1 MSGDLAGREGFP
13 EFGFKERNMS
23 FRVNTNVASL
33 QSREYL
39 RQTSEVQGKTINRVT
54 SGLRLVAS
62 GDDAAG
68 LAIANSFR
76 SEQAVLSQGIRNA
89 NDGLSS
95 LQTLDGGINN
105 IGKLLD
111 RARTLATQSASGTF
125 SGDRNVL
132 NSEFSSVIG
141 EIDRQAQS
149 VGLATGGTFAK
160 SLSVF
165 IGGGRTSN
173 GISSTANGSVGVD
186 LSTSTV
192 DAKSLGLKGV
202 LAQGVTS
209 TDIGTGSA
217 STSVSAI
224 VNDSTNRSSTA
235 VSGFSDFYFRGPGFG
250 DGDQIRVA
258 VNLSGSTNVDTLV
271 ANINTAIESAG
282 SASTQQATAFRN
294 SGIRAQVITD
304 ATGKKS
310 LGFTSASSAF
320 QVSAGDRLSNAL
332 LGNVTSTSNPT
343 GLTLT
348 NTVTGGAATAA
359 AATTFGAGGAGTIGV
374 RFQGANLTS
383 AIDISLTVAAGT
395 TIEQALESLTSAVSA
410 NSALQSAGISAQ
422 TATAGSALVFANSRG
437 ERFEVLAS
445 GDLQNRLGLGSFRSS
460 TGAGGTF
467 DYSTVSAATAGSFA
481 AGQTIEFSIGG
492 GPTESLTVGAP
503 ATATVADA
511 TIALNAAIAENSTLS
526 AAGLRA
532 TNDGTVLTL
541 ESTTG
546 TKFRIA
552 ALGATNAFGFNTAGA
567 TSVADAAEVQAGN
580 TTVNSF
586 LGGGVQQTSLLSF
599 SAIRNGDDDQTITL
613 SANDVAGSAQSLSV
627 ILRNDTT
634 TRNAGTVD
642 EAIDSINQALQ
653 QSNNSTLRQIVAV
666 KDKASAAGAE
676 GIRFTS
682 TLASFNVG
690 IGTNKS
696 NTGIGSQG
704 TIVTA
709 ATAGSGSTAS
719 VESQAAAER
728 AVTALGEA
736 ISKLG
741 TAQAVVGRGQN
752 QFTFAVNLAQSQL
765 TNLAASESRVRD
777 ADLAEEAANLTK
789 AGILLQA
796 GISALAQANSAPQQV
811 VSLLRG

>member
-1 MSGDLAGREGFP
+1 
-13 EFGFKERNMS
+13 MS
-23 FRVNTNVASL
+23 FRVNTNVASM

-39 RQTSEVQGKTINRVT
+39 RQTSEAQGRTINRVT
-54 SGLRLVAS
+54 SGLRIVAS

-68 LAIANSFR
+68 LAVANSFR
-76 SEQAVLSQGIRNA
+76 SDQAVLAQGVRNA
-89 NDGLSS
+89 NDGLSA
-95 LQTLDGGINN
+95 LQTIDGGINN
-105 IGKLLD
+105 IGRLLD

-149 VGLATGGTFAK
+149 VGLSSGGSYAK
-160 SLSVF
+160 SLSMF
-165 IGGGRTSN
+165 IGGGRTAN

-192 DAKSLGLKGV
+192 DARSLGLKGV
-202 LAQGVTS
+202 QAQGVAS

-224 VNDSTNRSSTA
+224 VNDTTNRTSTA
-235 VSGFSDFYFRGPGFG
+235 VSGFTDLYFRGPGFS
-250 DGDQIRVA
+250 DGDQIRVS
-258 VNLSGSTNVDTLV
+258 VNLSGATDADNLV
-271 ANINTAIESAG
+271 TNINAAIDSAG
-282 SASTQQATAFRN
+282 GVSTQAATAFKN
-294 SGIRAQVITD
+294 SGIRALVVTD

-310 LGFTSASSAF
+310 LGFTSPSAAF
-320 QVSAGDRLSNAL
+320 QVAAGDRLSNAL
-332 LGNVTSTSNPT
+332 LGNVTSSLNPT

-348 NTVTGGAATAA
+348 NTLTGGAATAA
-359 AATTFGAGGAGTIGV
+359 AATAFGAAGAGTVTV

-383 AIDISLTVAAGT
+383 PVNIALTVAAGT
-395 TIEQALESLTSAVSA
+395 TIDQALASLTSAVSS
-410 NSALQSAGISAQ
+410 NSTLQAAGISVQ

-445 GDLQNRLGLGSFRSS
+445 GDVQNRLGLGSFRGS

-467 DYSTVSAATAGSFA
+467 DYSTITGAVGTFATAAQSL
-481 AGQTIEFSIGG
+481 EFSIGG
-492 GPTESLTVGAP
+492 GPTQTVTVTPAAATLAG
-503 ATATVADA
+503 ATA
-511 TIALNAAIAENSTLS
+511 ALNATFAATAALA
-526 AAGLRA
+526 AAGLTA
-532 TNDGTVLTL
+532 TNDGTVITIA
-541 ESTTG
+541 SASG
-546 TKFRIA
+546 SKFRMA
-552 ALGATNAFGFNTAGA
+552 ALGATDIFGFNSTGA
-567 TSVADAAEVQAGN
+567 TSVADAAETQAGN
-580 TTVNSF
+580 TDVNFF
-586 LGGGVQQTSLLSF
+586 LGGGAQQTSLLAF
-599 SAIRNGDDDQTITL
+599 SAIRNGDDDQTITV
-613 SANDVAGSAQSLSV
+613 SANDSSGAAQTLAV
-627 ILRNDTT
+627 VLRNDSTV
-634 TRNAGTVD
+634 RNAGSVD
-642 EAIDSINQALQ
+642 EAIDAINTALQ
-653 QSNNSTLRQIVAV
+653 QSNNSTLQQIVAV
-666 KDKASAAGAE
+666 KDKASPAGTE

-682 TLASFNVG
+682 TLAAFRIG

-696 NTGIGSQG
+696 TTGIGNQG
-704 TIVTA
+704 SVISA
-709 ATAGSGSTAS
+709 ATVGTGSTAGIS
-719 VESQAAAER
+719 SQEAAER
-728 AVTALGEA
+728 AVTSLGEA
-736 ISKLG
+736 ITKLG